1 MHPRDRSVAWVG
13 DLDLYDFIQA
23 HRANVAS
30 NSPPITDPLMV
41 TTRLIRNRFGVL
53 IETIAFD
60 WDSWCSVMVGKS
72 LI

>member
-23 HRANVAS
+23 HRAIADSVTLL
-30 NSPPITDPLMV
+30 ITDPLMA
-41 TTRLIRNRFGVL
+41 TTPPIRNRFGVL